1 GGRETHREARR
12 LGTGPLLIAAR
23 GGGCWERPAG
33 GAGGRGFAQSA
44 PAEEGV
50 PRGIAGRAGPFDP
63 RGGGSPAD
71 RRAGQGGRLRAGG
84 GGAPAAGGPAG
95 RPVDGPSRGA
105 GGGGRGVAARGP
117 HREPP

>member
-1 GGRETHREARR
+1 RPRTEGWPGRCWSVRPATGPGRPSRPVGGRETHREARR
-12 LGTGPLLIAAR
+12 LGTGPLLITAR
-23 GGGCWERPAG
+23 GGGCRERPAG

-84 GGAPAAGGPAG
+84 GGAP
-95 RPVDGPSRGA
+95 
-105 GGGGRGVAARGP
+105 
-117 HREPP
+117 